1 MKESTMAFKRKDRVA
16 FYGSVFLLSLLQ
28 QSCAFLLKAPSTT
41 RIGLRRNNVE
51 RLPFLS
57 TAFLSRCNSKEYL
70 LPLFLAS
77 EDDDT
82 SDTPFAKASAAFE
95 AAHAEDPRS
104 ITVTTDGQ
112 TTTLPYSV
120 HYHRR
125 MAYWLDQLAGD
136 DAPEA
141 VKLAVRTQ
149 HIRRWTRPRADYP
162 KGLVAYK
169 KWRVGLQ
176 KMHSEEA
183 AKIILDSGYDEEMAT
198 RVGELLRKQNLAT
211 DPDVQLLED
220 VICVVFLENEY
231 TAFVEKDEYDDD
243 KIVDIVQKTW
253 KKMTPRGHEA
263 ALGLA
268 GQLSERALGVVQR
281 ALEE

>member
-1 MKESTMAFKRKDRVA
+1 MA
-16 FYGSVFLLSLLQ
+16 FYGSVAVLLSLVQ
-28 QSCAFLLKAPSTT
+28 PSYSFLLNTAPSTT
-41 RIGLRRNNVE
+41 RTDLRRNSLE
-51 RLPFLS
+51 RITSPPS
-57 TAFLSRCNSKEYL
+57 AFLSGFNSKASL

-77 EDDDT
+77 EDDT
-82 SDTPFAKASAAFE
+82 NDTPFAKASAAFE
-95 AAHAEDPRS
+95 AAHAEDPRT
-104 ITVTTDGQ
+104 ITVKTDDQ
-112 TTTLPYSV
+112 TNTLPYSV

-125 MAYWLDQLAGD
+125 MAHWLDQLAGV
-136 DAPEA
+136 DAPES
-141 VKLAVRTQ
+141 VQLAVRTQ

-183 AKIILDSGYDEEMAT
+183 AKILLDSGYEKDMAQ
-198 RVGELLRKQNLAT
+198 RVGELLRKENLT
-211 DPDVQLLED
+211 SDPDVQLLED

-243 KIVDIVQKTW
+243 KLVDIVQKTW

-268 GQLSERALGVVQR
+268 SQLSERGIGVVQR